1 MNDDD
6 LIVVIG
12 AIGAVLSIIIA
23 AIRFYGRHMMKS
35 GVGLDDW
42 FLLLSVVTLVIADV
56 IVVVESSANVTY
68 PESAKNALHKGKDD
82 AQYTYGQDDI
92 DYTRLSFFSA
102 ILYFTTV
109 STTKLSILLMYKRI
123 FSIDRSFRL
132 QIIALIVITAGF
144 WISMTVSNLLNCIPI
159 EMSWVPSDDE
169 SKYCF
174 NYNVYWLACGI
185 VECILD
191 LVILIMPVRV
201 VYGLK
206 LSQGRRIAVA
216 GVFLLGVFVIISGIV
231 KVARSY
237 IPGSRQLD
245 LTQTSLW
252 STVHICTGI
261 ICACLPVCWPVFLR
275 MVKRGPLS
283 KASSVPSNQ
292 TPWSG
297 GSGGRRY
304 PQVRGSRSGSKSK
317 DQSTEIYSPQF
328 GGSSDVHE
336 LLVRDTDKT
345 GYAPPLYNQTGY
357 APPMHKQMG
366 YAPQGHTE
374 IRVNYD
380 GHGGLAR

>member
-1 MNDDD
+1 MIN
-6 LIVVIG
+6 
-12 AIGAVLSIIIA
+12 
-23 AIRFYGRHMMKS
+23 RK
-35 GVGLDDW
+35 
-42 FLLLSVVTLVIADV
+42 
-56 IVVVESSANVTY
+56 SANVTY

-132 QIIALIVITAGF
+132 QIMALIVITAGF

-159 EMSWVPSDDE
+159 EMSWIPSDDE

-216 GVFLLGVFVIISGIV
+216 GVFLLGV
-231 KVARSY
+231 
-237 IPGSRQLD
+237 L
-245 LTQTSLW
+245 
-252 STVHICTGI
+252 
-261 ICACLPVCWPVFLR
+261 
-275 MVKRGPLS
+275 
-283 KASSVPSNQ
+283 
-292 TPWSG
+292 
-297 GSGGRRY
+297 
-304 PQVRGSRSGSKSK
+304 
-317 DQSTEIYSPQF
+317 
-328 GGSSDVHE
+328 
-336 LLVRDTDKT
+336 
-345 GYAPPLYNQTGY
+345 
-357 APPMHKQMG
+357 
-366 YAPQGHTE
+366 
-374 IRVNYD
+374 
-380 GHGGLAR
+380 

>member
-1 MNDDD
+1 MNDED
-6 LIVVIG
+6 LITVIG

-56 IVVVESSANVTY
+56 IVVVSNVTY
-68 PESAKNALHKGKDD
+68 PESAKNALHKGKED
-82 AQYTYGQDDI
+82 YTYGQDDI

-123 FSIDRSFRL
+123 FSIDRSFRF
-132 QIIALIVITAGF
+132 QIWALIGITAGF
-144 WISMTVSNLLNCIPI
+144 WISMTISNLLNCIPI
-159 EMSWVPSDDE
+159 QYSWIPSDDE

-174 NYNVYWLACGI
+174 NYNEYWLVCGI

-191 LVILIMPVRV
+191 LVILLMPVRV

-216 GVFLLGVFVIISGIV
+216 GVFLLGVFVIISGVV
-231 KVARSY
+231 KVALSY
-237 IPGSRQLD
+237 VPGSRQLD

-275 MVKRGPLS
+275 IVKRGPLS

-292 TPWSG
+292 APWSG
-297 GSGGRRY
+297 GSGRRY
-304 PQVRGSRSGSKSK
+304 PQGHGSRSGMKSH
-317 DQSTEIYSPQF
+317 DQTTEIYSPQL
-328 GGSSDVHE
+328 GDSSDVHE
-336 LLVRDTDKT
+336 LLVRD
-345 GYAPPLYNQTGY
+345 PN
-357 APPMHKQMG
+357 QMG
-366 YAPQGHTE
+366 YAPHMHTEMHDPNQMGYIRRDTE

-380 GHGGLAR
+380 RHEGLAR

>member
-56 IVVVESSANVTY
+56 IVVVANVTY

-123 FSIDRSFRL
+123 FSIDRYFRL
-132 QIIALIVITAGF
+132 QIMALIVTTAGF

-159 EMSWVPSDDE
+159 EMSWIPSDDE

-237 IPGSRQLD
+237 IPGSR
-245 LTQTSLW
+245 
-252 STVHICTGI
+252 
-261 ICACLPVCWPVFLR
+261 
-275 MVKRGPLS
+275 
-283 KASSVPSNQ
+283 
-292 TPWSG
+292 
-297 GSGGRRY
+297 
-304 PQVRGSRSGSKSK
+304 
-317 DQSTEIYSPQF
+317 
-328 GGSSDVHE
+328 
-336 LLVRDTDKT
+336 
-345 GYAPPLYNQTGY
+345 
-357 APPMHKQMG
+357 
-366 YAPQGHTE
+366 
-374 IRVNYD
+374 
-380 GHGGLAR
+380 